1 MSLIVQKYGGSSVSD
16 VQKINHVSRRIIER
30 LKEGHR
36 IVVVV
41 SAMGN
46 TTDQLLSLAR
56 SITDSPNP
64 RETDVLLSTGEIVAS
79 SLIAITLSHM
89 GVEAISLNGSQAG
102 IITDNLHGNAMI
114 AEINASR
121 ILKELDSGKVVIVAG
136 FQGVGNDTDV
146 RLLGR
151 GASDLSAVA
160 IAAELNAERCEIF
173 TDVEGIYTADPRI
186 VYDAKKID
194 EIGYEEMLEMASS
207 GAKMQ
212 PRSIELGMTFQVPIL
227 VASSFNN
234 KPGTLIHGG
243 AKIMNPTVGEMR
255 NRVTGVPSEKNV
267 SKITILG
274 AIDKPG
280 VAAEIFEP
288 LSKAGISVDVIV
300 QNSSN
305 SGTTDITFT
314 VKSDQLKEALSI
326 TQDSSSKLQIN
337 GVSSE
342 DGFGKVSIIGTG
354 MLNVPGYASKMFEA
368 LANASV
374 NIEMITTSEI
384 RITCLVKEIQ
394 LDQAVRAV
402 HSAFDVG

>member
-30 LKEGHR
+30 LEEGHR

-186 VYDAKKID
+186 VNDAKKID

>member
-186 VYDAKKID
+186 VDDAQKID

>member
-186 VYDAKKID
+186 VNDAKKID

-384 RITCLVKEIQ
+384 RITCLVKETQ

>member
-368 LANASV
+368 LANASI
-374 NIEMITTSEI
+374 NIEMIPTSEI

>member
-186 VYDAKKID
+186 VNDAKKID

-207 GAKMQ
+207 GAKMP

>member
-16 VQKINHVSRRIIER
+16 VQKINHVSRRIIQR
-30 LKEGHR
+30 LEEGHR

-121 ILKELDSGKVVIVAG
+121 ILKELDSDKVVIVAG

-186 VYDAKKID
+186 VNDAKKID

-326 TQDSSSKLQIN
+326 TQASSSKLQIN

>member
-30 LKEGHR
+30 LEEGHR

-121 ILKELDSGKVVIVAG
+121 ILKELDAGKVVIVAG

-160 IAAELNAERCEIF
+160 IAAELDAERCEIF

-186 VYDAKKID
+186 VDDAKKIE

-234 KPGTLIHGG
+234 NPGTLIHGG
-243 AKIMNPTVGEMR
+243 VKIMNPTVGEMR

-354 MLNVPGYASKMFEA
+354 MLNVPGYASKMFAA

-384 RITCLVKEIQ
+384 RITCLVKETQ

>member
-30 LKEGHR
+30 LEEGHR

-121 ILKELDSGKVVIVAG
+121 ILKELDAGKVVIVAG

-160 IAAELNAERCEIF
+160 IAAELDAERCEIF

-186 VYDAKKID
+186 VDDAKKIE

-305 SGTTDITFT
+305 SGNTDITFT

-354 MLNVPGYASKMFEA
+354 MLNVPGYASKMFAA

-384 RITCLVKEIQ
+384 RITCLVKETQ

>member
-30 LKEGHR
+30 LEEGHR

-121 ILKELDSGKVVIVAG
+121 ILKELDAGKVVIVAG

-186 VYDAKKID
+186 VNDAKKID

-274 AIDKPG
+274 ALDKPG

-384 RITCLVKEIQ
+384 RITCLVKETQ

>member
-1 MSLIVQKYGGSSVSD
+1 
-16 VQKINHVSRRIIER
+16 
-30 LKEGHR
+30 
-36 IVVVV
+36 
-41 SAMGN
+41 
-46 TTDQLLSLAR
+46 
-56 SITDSPNP
+56 
-64 RETDVLLSTGEIVAS
+64 
-79 SLIAITLSHM
+79 
-89 GVEAISLNGSQAG
+89 
-102 IITDNLHGNAMI
+102 
-114 AEINASR
+114 
-121 ILKELDSGKVVIVAG
+121 
-136 FQGVGNDTDV
+136 
-146 RLLGR
+146 
-151 GASDLSAVA
+151 
-160 IAAELNAERCEIF
+160 
-173 TDVEGIYTADPRI
+173 
-186 VYDAKKID
+186 
-194 EIGYEEMLEMASS
+194 
-207 GAKMQ
+207 
-212 PRSIELGMTFQVPIL
+212 
-227 VASSFNN
+227 
-234 KPGTLIHGG
+234 
-243 AKIMNPTVGEMR
+243 MNPTVGEMR

-326 TQDSSSKLQIN
+326 TQDSASKLQIN

-354 MLNVPGYASKMFEA
+354 MLDVPGYASKMFEA

-394 LDQAVRAV
+394 LDHAVRAV

>member
-1 MSLIVQKYGGSSVSD
+1 LSLIVQKYGGSSVSD
-16 VQKINHVSRRIIER
+16 VQKINHVSRRIIQR
-30 LKEGHR
+30 LEEGHR

-121 ILKELDSGKVVIVAG
+121 ILKELDSDKVVIVAG

-186 VYDAKKID
+186 VNDAKKID

-326 TQDSSSKLQIN
+326 TQASSSKLQIN

>member
-30 LKEGHR
+30 LEEGHR

-121 ILKELDSGKVVIVAG
+121 ILKELDAGKVVIVAG

-160 IAAELNAERCEIF
+160 IAAELDAERCEIF

-186 VYDAKKID
+186 VDDAKKIE

-234 KPGTLIHGG
+234 NPGTLIHGG
-243 AKIMNPTVGEMR
+243 VKIMNPTVGEMR

-274 AIDKPG
+274 ALDKPG

-305 SGTTDITFT
+305 SGNTDITFT

-384 RITCLVKEIQ
+384 RITCLVKETQ

>member
-186 VYDAKKID
+186 VNDAKKID

-243 AKIMNPTVGEMR
+243 VKIMNPTVGEMR

-326 TQDSSSKLQIN
+326 TQDSASKLQIN

>member
-30 LKEGHR
+30 LEEGHR

-186 VYDAKKID
+186 VNDAKKID

-280 VAAEIFEP
+280 VAAEIFDP

>member
-173 TDVEGIYTADPRI
+173 TDVEGIFTADPRI
-186 VYDAKKID
+186 VNDAKKID

>member
-1 MSLIVQKYGGSSVSD
+1 LSLIVQKYGGTSVSD
-16 VQKINHVSRRIIER
+16 VKKIKHVSRRIIER
-30 LKEGHR
+30 LEQGHS

-41 SAMGN
+41 SAMGD
-46 TTDQLLSLAR
+46 TTDKLLALAQ
-56 SITDSPNP
+56 SISDSPNP

-79 SLIAITLSHM
+79 SLIALTLSEM
-89 GVEAISLNGSQAG
+89 GFEAISLSGSQAG
-102 IITDNLHGNAMI
+102 IVTDNLHGNAMI
-114 AEINASR
+114 AKVNAGR
-121 ILKELDSGKVVIVAG
+121 ILKELDSGKIVIVAG
-136 FQGVGNDTDV
+136 FQGVGDDTDV

-160 IAAELNAERCEIF
+160 IAAELQAERCEIF

-186 VYDAKKID
+186 VADAKKIS

-212 PRSIELGMTFQVPIL
+212 PRSIELGMTFGVPIL
-227 VASSFNN
+227 VASTFNN
-234 KPGTLIHGG
+234 NPGTLIHGG
-243 AKIMNPTVGEMR
+243 AKIMNPIVGEIR

-274 AIDKPG
+274 AIDQPG

-300 QNSSN
+300 QNTSN

-314 VKSDQLKEALSI
+314 VKSAQLKEALKI
-326 TQDSSSKLQIN
+326 TQISSSNLKIN
-337 GVSSE
+337 GVSAE

-354 MLNVPGYASKMFEA
+354 MLNVPGYASKMFNA
-368 LANASV
+368 LAKASV

-384 RITCLVKEIQ
+384 RITCLVKETQ

>member
-121 ILKELDSGKVVIVAG
+121 ILKELDAGKVVIVAG

-160 IAAELNAERCEIF
+160 IAAELDAERCEIF

-186 VYDAKKID
+186 VDDAKKIE

-274 AIDKPG
+274 ALDKPG

-384 RITCLVKEIQ
+384 RITCLVKETQ

>member
-1 MSLIVQKYGGSSVSD
+1 LSLIVQKYGGSSVSD

-30 LKEGHR
+30 LEEGHR

-121 ILKELDSGKVVIVAG
+121 ILKELDAGKVVIVAG

-160 IAAELNAERCEIF
+160 IAAELDAERCEIF

-186 VYDAKKID
+186 VDDAKKIE

-305 SGTTDITFT
+305 SGNTDITFT

-354 MLNVPGYASKMFEA
+354 MLNVPGYASKMFAA

-384 RITCLVKEIQ
+384 RITCLVKETQ

>member
-1 MSLIVQKYGGSSVSD
+1 
-16 VQKINHVSRRIIER
+16 
-30 LKEGHR
+30 
-36 IVVVV
+36 
-41 SAMGN
+41 
-46 TTDQLLSLAR
+46 
-56 SITDSPNP
+56 
-64 RETDVLLSTGEIVAS
+64 
-79 SLIAITLSHM
+79 M

-186 VYDAKKID
+186 VNDAKKID

>member
-1 MSLIVQKYGGSSVSD
+1 LSLIVQKYGGSSVSD

-30 LKEGHR
+30 LEEGHR

-121 ILKELDSGKVVIVAG
+121 ILKELDAGKVVIVAG

-160 IAAELNAERCEIF
+160 IAAELDAERCEIF

-186 VYDAKKID
+186 VDDAKKIE

-234 KPGTLIHGG
+234 NPGTLIHGG
-243 AKIMNPTVGEMR
+243 VKIMNPTVGEMR

-274 AIDKPG
+274 ALDKPG

-305 SGTTDITFT
+305 SGNTDITFT

-354 MLNVPGYASKMFEA
+354 MLNVPGYASKMFAA

-384 RITCLVKEIQ
+384 RITCLVKETQ

>member
-186 VYDAKKID
+186 VNDAKKID

-326 TQDSSSKLQIN
+326 TQDSASKLQIN

>member
-30 LKEGHR
+30 LEEGHR

-186 VYDAKKID
+186 VDDAQKID

-243 AKIMNPTVGEMR
+243 VKIMNPTVGEMR

>member
-30 LKEGHR
+30 LEEGHR

-160 IAAELNAERCEIF
+160 IAAELDAERCEIF

-186 VYDAKKID
+186 VNDAKKID

-274 AIDKPG
+274 ALDKPG

-305 SGTTDITFT
+305 SGNTDITFT

-384 RITCLVKEIQ
+384 RITCLLKEIQ

-402 HSAFDVG
+402 QSAFDVG

>member
-186 VYDAKKID
+186 VNDAKKID

-342 DGFGKVSIIGTG
+342 DGFGKVSIIGSG

>member
-30 LKEGHR
+30 LEEGHR

-121 ILKELDSGKVVIVAG
+121 ILKELDAGKVVIVAG

-160 IAAELNAERCEIF
+160 IAAELDAERCEIF

-186 VYDAKKID
+186 VDDAKKIE

-234 KPGTLIHGG
+234 NPGTLIHGG
-243 AKIMNPTVGEMR
+243 VKIMNPTVGEMR

-274 AIDKPG
+274 ALDKPG

-305 SGTTDITFT
+305 SGNTDITFT

-354 MLNVPGYASKMFEA
+354 MLNVPGYASKMFAA

-384 RITCLVKEIQ
+384 RITCLVKETQ

>member
-30 LKEGHR
+30 LEEGHR

-121 ILKELDSGKVVIVAG
+121 ILKELDSDKVVIVAG

-160 IAAELNAERCEIF
+160 IAAELDAERCEIF

-186 VYDAKKID
+186 VDDAKKIE

-234 KPGTLIHGG
+234 NPGTLIHGG
-243 AKIMNPTVGEMR
+243 VKIMNPTVGEMR

-274 AIDKPG
+274 ALDKPG

-305 SGTTDITFT
+305 SGNTDITFT

-354 MLNVPGYASKMFEA
+354 MLNVPGYASKMFAA

-384 RITCLVKEIQ
+384 RITCLVKETQ

>member
-186 VYDAKKID
+186 VNDAKKID

-234 KPGTLIHGG
+234 KPGTLIHGR

-255 NRVTGVPSEKNV
+255 NRVTGVPS
-267 SKITILG
+267 
-274 AIDKPG
+274 
-280 VAAEIFEP
+280 
-288 LSKAGISVDVIV
+288 
-300 QNSSN
+300 
-305 SGTTDITFT
+305 
-314 VKSDQLKEALSI
+314 
-326 TQDSSSKLQIN
+326 
-337 GVSSE
+337 
-342 DGFGKVSIIGTG
+342 
-354 MLNVPGYASKMFEA
+354 
-368 LANASV
+368 
-374 NIEMITTSEI
+374 
-384 RITCLVKEIQ
+384 
-394 LDQAVRAV
+394 
-402 HSAFDVG
+402 

>member
-326 TQDSSSKLQIN
+326 TQDSASKLQIN

>member
-186 VYDAKKID
+186 VNDAKKID

-243 AKIMNPTVGEMR
+243 VKIMNPTVGEMR

>member
-16 VQKINHVSRRIIER
+16 VQKINHVSRRINER
-30 LKEGHR
+30 HEEGHR

-186 VYDAKKID
+186 VNDAKKID

>member
-186 VYDAKKID
+186 VDDAKKIE

>member
-186 VYDAKKID
+186 VNDAKKID

>member
-30 LKEGHR
+30 LEEGHR

-121 ILKELDSGKVVIVAG
+121 ILKELDSGKIVIVAG

-186 VYDAKKID
+186 VNDAKKID

>member
-1 MSLIVQKYGGSSVSD
+1 LSLIVQKYGGSSVSD

-186 VYDAKKID
+186 VNDAKKID

>member
-173 TDVEGIYTADPRI
+173 TDVEVLYTADPRI
-186 VYDAKKID
+186 VDDAQKID

>member
-186 VYDAKKID
+186 VNDAKKID

-368 LANASV
+368 LANSSV

>member
-30 LKEGHR
+30 LEEGHR

-186 VYDAKKID
+186 VDDAKKIE

-234 KPGTLIHGG
+234 NPGTLIHGG
-243 AKIMNPTVGEMR
+243 VKIMNPTVGEMR

-274 AIDKPG
+274 ALDKPG

-305 SGTTDITFT
+305 SGNTDITFT

-354 MLNVPGYASKMFEA
+354 MLNVPGYASKMFAA

-384 RITCLVKEIQ
+384 RITCLVKETQ

>member
-16 VQKINHVSRRIIER
+16 IEKIKNVSRRIIKR
-30 LKEGHR
+30 FKSGHQM
-36 IVVVV
+36 VVVV
-41 SAMGN
+41 SAMGD
-46 TTDQLLSLAR
+46 TTDKLLALAQ
-56 SITDSPNP
+56 SISDSPNP

-79 SLIAITLSHM
+79 SLIALTLSEM
-89 GVEAISLNGSQAG
+89 GFPAISLSGTQAG
-102 IITDNLHGNAMI
+102 IITNNLHGNAMI

-121 ILKELDSGKVVIVAG
+121 IMKELDSDKIVIVAG

-160 IAAELNAERCEIF
+160 IAAELDAERCEIF

-186 VYDAKKID
+186 VPGAKKIN

-207 GAKMQ
+207 GAKMH
-212 PRSIELGMTFQVPIL
+212 PRSIELGMTFRVPIL
-227 VASSFNN
+227 VASSFNDN
-234 KPGTLIHGG
+234 AGTLIHGG
-243 AKIMNPTVGEMR
+243 AEMKNPTVGEIG

-267 SKITILG
+267 SRITVLG
-274 AIDKPG
+274 AVDQPG
-280 VAAEIFEP
+280 VAARIFEP
-288 LSKAGISVDVIV
+288 LTKAGISVDVIV
-300 QNSSN
+300 QNSSE

-314 VKSDQLKEALSI
+314 VKSKQLKDALYI
-326 TQDSSSKLQIN
+326 TQDSSNNLKIN
-337 GVSSE
+337 GITGE
-342 DGFGKVSIIGTG
+342 DGFAKVSIIGTG
-354 MLNVPGYASKMFEA
+354 MLNVPGYASKMFDA
-368 LANASV
+368 LAKASV

-394 LDQAVRAV
+394 LDKAVKAV